1 MKNIEDYLL
10 KILLECLTEQ
20 ENSIKQLDN
29 KVTALQ
35 ELSYLNNQLLGFVA
49 STLSPTE
56 HKITTANLKMTEE
69 IIYELVKHSAEFEE
83 WGQA

>member
-20 ENSIKQLDN
+20 ENSIKKLDN

-49 STLSPTE
+49 STLSSTQ
-56 HKITTANLKMTEE
+56 HKITSANLKMTEE

>member
-1 MKNIEDYLL
+1 MMKDYLL

-20 ENSIKQLDN
+20 ENSIKELDK
-29 KVTALQ
+29 KVNGLE
-35 ELSYLNNQLLGFVA
+35 ELSYLNNQLLGFLA
-49 STLSPTE
+49 STIAPAE
-56 HKITTANLKMTEE
+56 HKINSANLKMTEE